1 MRTRDLTFG
10 LYADTEGLAWVKT
23 LVEDAVGSRGARIVG
38 VSATSSADAYDFLA
52 QQWAVEHAARSSGA
66 RQPIELRVRL
76 VCSLRRRRTIRNAV
90 IAALC
95 PEGTASHRCRVP
107 WMAL

>member
-1 MRTRDLTFG
+1 MRTRVLTFG
-10 LYADTEGLAWVKT
+10 LYADTEGLAWVRT

-38 VSATSSADAYDFLA
+38 VRATSFADAYDFLA
-52 QQWAVEHAARSSGA
+52 QQWAVEHPARSSGA
-66 RQPIELRVRL
+66 RQPIELRVRM

-95 PEGTASHRCRVP
+95 PEGRASHRCRVP
-107 WMAL
+107 WTAL

>member
-1 MRTRDLTFG
+1 MRARDLTFG
-10 LYADTEGLAWVKT
+10 LYADAEGLAWVKT

-38 VSATSSADAYDFLA
+38 VSETSPADAYGFLA
-52 QQWAVEHAARSSGA
+52 QQWAVEHPARNSGT

-76 VCSLRRRRTIRNAV
+76 VCSHRRRRALRKAV

-95 PEGTASHRCRVP
+95 PEGKDSHRCRVP
-107 WMAL
+107 WMAR